1 MMTNQTS
8 PPADEPEGKL
18 PSMEKGPNCWDC
30 RFLGI
35 TWNPRMPYSCK
46 LMGFRSRMIPSLEV
60 LRADGM
66 FCMGFMPKKVIPIA
80 PVPATPVTQTPV
92 VIPRRKKLTRFLW
105 EA

>member
-1 MMTNQTS
+1 MTTLKTS

-80 PVPATPVTQTPV
+80 PAQATPVTQTPT

>member
-1 MMTNQTS
+1 MMTNKPS

-35 TWNPRMPYSCK
+35 TWNPRTPYSCK

-66 FCMGFMPKKVIPIA
+66 FCMGFMPKVIPIA
-80 PVPATPVTQTPV
+80 QAPATPVTQTPA

>member
-1 MMTNQTS
+1 
-8 PPADEPEGKL
+8 
-18 PSMEKGPNCWDC
+18 MEKGPNCWDC

-80 PVPATPVTQTPV
+80 PAQATHVTQTPT

>member
-1 MMTNQTS
+1 MTTRKTS

-18 PSMEKGPNCWDC
+18 PSMDKGPNCWDC

-66 FCMGFMPKKVIPIA
+66 FCMGFMPKLIPIA